1 MANEIDLSKILVK
14 STATAEVEADFDG
27 EKKKYTIRALTE
39 GEKRNFFSIASSR
52 TDPFRFKK
60 IFTFLLSC
68 GLDIDLD
75 VAEIIFDHNPSEATR
90 VGDEVFALSDL
101 EGKAKAKEAE
111 EAEKNSETPEKEP
124 AQK

>member
-1 MANEIDLSKILVK
+1 MVNEIDLSKIPVK
-14 STATAEVEADFDG
+14 STATKEIGADFDG

-39 GEKRNFFSIASSR
+39 GEKRNFFSVASSK

-60 IFTFLLSC
+60 IFTCLLCC

-75 VAEIIFDHNPSEATR
+75 VAELIYDHNTSEATR
-90 VGDEVFALSDL
+90 VGDEIFALSDL